1 MNIKNNEIIR
11 FISKQFV
18 YVSILS
24 SNECK
29 KLIIEEQATSKIPDN
44 LVDLFPQK
52 GFAEILD
59 ENGNVIDKQ
68 FIPKKKVLTT
78 KELMAYYP
86 KKRCFRYENVKQ
98 IFLKNTVIQK
108 ILDLDSYRAILFH
121 SYQDYRACYRKTN
134 VSLNEHND
142 IIISTVDHDLDK
154 VTLNNFLRSNE
165 AQLLAAFTDEYYK
178 AYALKDGY
186 YLVVH
191 YDREKP
197 STSLFNDYEA
207 FKDYVAILPPL
218 V

>member
-1 MNIKNNEIIR
+1 MMLIGTKINLKFINNNTIEAKFLNKDECRYLIKEQNITSNVPNE
-11 FISKQFV
+11 FH
-18 YVSILS
+18 
-24 SNECK
+24 
-29 KLIIEEQATSKIPDN
+29 
-44 LVDLFPQK
+44 DLFPQ
-52 GFAEILD
+52 GGTANILD
-59 ENGNVIDKQ
+59 EDGNITDTII
-68 FIPKKKVLTT
+68 IPKPDTLSTEQLLVMEYRDSYVFQQVGTLFYSNKVLDINN
-78 KELMAYYP
+78 
-86 KKRCFRYENVKQ
+86 FQNH
-98 IFLKNTVIQK
+98 
-108 ILDLDSYRAILFH
+108 SAILYNSQEDF
-121 SYQDYRACYRKTN
+121 RKCYRKTN

-142 IIISTVDHDLDK
+142 IIISTVNHDLDK
-154 VTLNNFLRSNE
+154 ATLNNFLRSNE